1 MGEKRSTLKTPLRS
15 SVLNRRIFLRTAL
28 FGGAAA
34 TFLSA
39 CTVNPGRWRVLSN
52 AEAWLVDAITE
63 QIIPRDQDPGARD
76 AGVLNFID
84 KQLAGH
90 YRKYQADYHESLAGV
105 DESSQAL
112 FGRPF
117 ISLKWEE
124 QTEVLKA
131 LEKGKA
137 PGKTWQSR
145 SSAEFFGMVREHT
158 MQGFYGSPRHG
169 GNRGYASYR
178 MLGLDYPPIIG
189 QNRYRPG

>member
-1 MGEKRSTLKTPLRS
+1 MPNNCAMPNGFS
-15 SVLNRRIFLRTAL
+15 RRKFLRTAL
-28 FGGAAA
+28 VGVSASAYLWACGGK
-34 TFLSA
+34 
-39 CTVNPGRWRVLSN
+39 PGRWRVLSDP
-52 AEAWLVDAITE
+52 EALLVDALAE

-90 YRKYQADYHESLAGV
+90 HRKCQPDYHAGLIGV

-117 ISLKWEE
+117 LGLKWDE
-124 QTEVLKA
+124 QTQVLKV
-131 LEKGKA
+131 LESGKA

-145 SSAEFFGMVREHT
+145 SSADFFAMVRDHT

-169 GNRGYASYR
+169 GNRGYVSYR
-178 MLGLDYPPIIG
+178 MLGLDYPPIVG
-189 QNRYRPG
+189 QNRYRQA